1 MLAKGNLKKAS
12 RMEKSTSQD
21 RGKSKLLDG
30 PCSEVYKLLGKCAME
45 KGIDVNNMKM
55 KLEACPSETDGLIK
69 CMNKNPKYFF
79 S

>member
-1 MLAKGNLKKAS
+1 MVARGNLKKGG
-12 RMEKSTSQD
+12 RMEKSD

-30 PCSEVYKLLGKCAME
+30 PCSEVYKLLGKCAIE